1 MLSFLN
7 FTNQKN
13 KERRHPF
20 MWLHKATIRNVDR
33 ALKEVNAFEL
43 EGDYR
48 PATKM
53 ALKEIL
59 EGRMANGVDAYLGR
73 SWYER
78 RDQNEVDDYRNGSY
92 VRHLLTEL
100 GDIELKIPRTR
111 RGFRSLVLEA
121 YKRRPKHVDRLI
133 MSCFVLGMSTRKVAL
148 ALLPIL
154 GEKISPQLVSDV
166 AKMLDGEVKRYHK
179 RELEDRY
186 RFLYFDGIVLKHKGA
201 AKVQKRI
208 ILCAYGITYDKRK
221 EMIDFILASSESQN
235 GWEGFLRNLYERGL
249 RGESTEL
256 IITDGGKGLLAALE
270 VIYPKIE
277 HQHCWAHKSRNVL
290 DKVSKRDREKVKRD
304 LNKISHAIN
313 RKEAVAAY
321 WKFCAKYRNIYP
333 KAVASLE
340 KNIDELLTFYQVKLL
355 PQEKRTR
362 SPDQIK
368 IAQQALWRKIRTT
381 NLIERSFVEVRRRT
395 RPMGVF
401 GNRTSMDRILFAVFY
416 HLNHKDQEEKSLFV
430 FTRRS

>member
-1 MLSFLN
+1 
-7 FTNQKN
+7 
-13 KERRHPF
+13 
-20 MWLHKATIRNVDR
+20 MWSLKASIRNVNR
-33 ALKEVNAFEL
+33 ALKEVNAFES

-48 PATKM
+48 PATRE

-59 EGRMANGVDAYLGR
+59 EGRMVNEVDAYLGR
-73 SWYER
+73 KWYER
-78 RDQNEVDDYRNGSY
+78 RDENEVKDYRNGSY

-100 GDIELKIPRTR
+100 GDIDLKIPRTR
-111 RGFRSLVLEA
+111 NGFNSLILEA
-121 YKRRPKHVDRLI
+121 YRRRPKHVDRLI
-133 MSCFVLGMSTRKVAL
+133 MSCFILGMSTRKVAL
-148 ALLPIL
+148 ALLAIL

-166 AKMLDGEVKRYHK
+166 AKLLDDEVKRYH
-179 RELEDRY
+179 RRLLEDRY

-208 ILCAYGITYDKRK
+208 ILCAYGITYEKRR
-221 EMIDFILASSESQN
+221 EMIDFMLASSESQN
-235 GWEGFLRNLYERGL
+235 AWEGFLRNLYERGL
-249 RGESTEL
+249 KGESSEL

-277 HQHCWAHKSRNVL
+277 RQHCWAHKTRNVL
-290 DKVSKRDREKVKRD
+290 DKVSKRDHEKVRRD
-304 LNKISHAIN
+304 LHKISHAIN

-321 WKFCAKYRNIYP
+321 WDFCAKYRNIYP

-340 KNIDELLTFYQVKLL
+340 ANINELLNFYQFKLL
-355 PQEKRTR
+355 KQEERTR
-362 SPDQIK
+362 SPEEIE

-381 NLIERSFVEVRRRT
+381 NLIERAFVEVRRRT

-416 HLNHKDQEEKSLFV
+416 HLNHKGQEEKSLFV
-430 FTRRS
+430 FTQRS